1 MNKSIK
7 ILHFK
12 SNVDPKLIETELLK
26 RRLHCDV
33 KSISNAEEYKEA
45 LETDVYDIIL
55 SDDGL
60 PIEDVYSAMKYA
72 REMTPHTAFVL
83 LAAIKSEIK
92 NFSNDSI
99 KNNYKIPKTELEI
112 LGPTINRIVNE
123 SLDRQDISCHWG

>member
-12 SNVDPKLIETELLK
+12 SNVDSKIIETELLK
-26 RRLHCDV
+26 RRLYCDV
-33 KSISNAEEYKEA
+33 KSISNTEEYKEA

-60 PIEDVYSAMKYA
+60 PVEEIYSAMKFA
-72 REMTPHTAFVL
+72 REMTPQTAFVL

-92 NFSNDSI
+92 NINSYQPKD
-99 KNNYKIPKTELEI
+99 YKIPKTQLEI
-112 LGPTINRIVNE
+112 LAPTINRLVKE
-123 SLDRQDISCHWG
+123 SVDKQDISCYWG

>member
-12 SNVDPKLIETELLK
+12 SNVDSKIIETELLK
-26 RRLHCDV
+26 RRLYCDV
-33 KSISNAEEYKEA
+33 KSISNTEEYKEA

-60 PIEDVYSAMKYA
+60 PVEEIYSAMKFA
-72 REMTPHTAFVL
+72 REMTPQTAFVL

-92 NFSNDSI
+92 NINSNQPKD
-99 KNNYKIPKTELEI
+99 YKIPKTQLEI
-112 LGPTINRIVNE
+112 LAPTINRLVKE
-123 SLDRQDISCHWG
+123 SVDKQDISCYWG